1 MGDDAFQ
8 GLSDEW
14 YAVKGDA
21 TVGLSL
27 LGIGLSMDRLH
38 RGDIARRALLWR
50 LMSRLPGPADP
61 DDPNGPTCL
70 LDPGEVTQ
78 LSGLPFAS
86 ASGGDLNCLYAG
98 TPTPDGYALDIRLED
113 PSIGSVEANLDLVS
127 LDSGEA
133 TTVAEMPAWISE
145 DGLWVDLG
153 VRLLVVQ
160 PMWWPADTSRATGDI
175 LRSIAESM
183 IERMPADLAN
193 PMPEP
198 TLMGDADLG
207 ALFPAELK
215 GAPVSVQTIAGPA
228 IASQVGDTASIE
240 AVLSD
245 HGRTIDD
252 LSVAVADLFNANDR
266 SGSIVAIRLRGV
278 DATRFGIPL
287 LLALNGA
294 SDLPIG
300 QTPESIGGKDV
311 LRLAVP
317 GRELDVPLYLWA
329 ERDVAWFVEA
339 ETCVIYT
346 PERGCETS
354 EVDRP
359 LLEEIL
365 GKLP

>member
-1 MGDDAFQ
+1 MNVLVTG
-8 GLSDEW
+8 
-14 YAVKGDA
+14 A
-21 TVGLSL
+21 TGFTGGHLARTL
-27 LGIGLSMDRLH
+27 AA
-38 RGDIARRALLWR
+38 RGYRVRALVRDTERARDLAAHGIE
-50 LMSRLPGPADP
+50 LA
-61 DDPNGPTCL
+61 
-70 LDPGEVTQ
+70 V
-78 LSGLPFAS
+78 
-86 ASGGDLNCLYAG
+86 GDL
-98 TPTPDGYALDIRLED
+98 R
-113 PSIGSVEANLDLVS
+113 
-127 LDSGEA
+127 
-133 TTVAEMPAWISE
+133 
-145 DGLWVDLG
+145 
-153 VRLLVVQ
+153 
-160 PMWWPADTSRATGDI
+160 
-175 LRSIAESM
+175 
-183 IERMPADLAN
+183 
-193 PMPEP
+193 
-198 TLMGDADLG
+198 
-207 ALFPAELK
+207 
-215 GAPVSVQTIAGPA
+215 
-228 IASQVGDTASIE
+228 DTASIE

-329 ERDVAWFVEA
+329 EGDVAWFVEA